1 MKSKKISSAAFDLKD
16 DGYTHTRIRKSVLE
30 LAKVKAKAEN
40 RSVTNFIETL
50 VLSHDKG
57 TNNRG
62 KISTKAQ
69 KRAN

>member
-1 MKSKKISSAAFDLKD
+1 MKKIRTAVSHLES

-50 VLSHDKG
+50 VLSHEQG

-62 KISTKAQ
+62 KTS
-69 KRAN
+69 KRVKKL